1 MLIDGT
7 HENFDEQAYLER
19 YPDVALAVAK
29 NHFSSGYSHYIA
41 CGFREGRVL
50 TRPFKPEI
58 IDIPSASREGSLLSP
73 AFSTSPPRLF
83 NGQVMP
89 GDLHY
94 MYLNIWNKYRPETE
108 IVCSILSDVVV
119 DGEGLVFDSNGRLYQ
134 QTIHQ
139 SGPHEIDQAYRNVR
153 FYLESDNRLAMS
165 GVTLLC
171 EKRGVEN
178 YGHWLVEMLPIV
190 YLYHDRLEADWFLRA
205 PIVANL
211 AMNNVV
217 RDSIELIGI
226 KPSRIRW
233 GMQGKPQRYERLAVV
248 HGLSRHGHFY
258 SPRAIECLESIA
270 VKVPGRGGHKIWVS
284 REKATRTL
292 MDEPALCEIL
302 ESRGWVIARLDDTP
316 LRHQIELFKGAEVIA
331 GVLGA
336 GLTNLVF
343 ASSSTKI
350 LSFVPSQMPDMF
362 FWMLSQ
368 FKRQSFSE
376 VRCEQEYSGREEY
389 NWNCKLLMTTEEAL
403 VFINEMGSMES
414 QTASATPHIPNLHKG
429 THFHE
434 FMALLSK
441 KRETKRYLEIGVE
454 EGVLMSHIYA
464 DLAVG
469 VDPAFIISANLAKNK
484 RKTCLIS
491 ATSDS
496 FFADPSLV
504 ANLSGAP
511 DLAFLDGFHTYE
523 FLLRDFF
530 NTEAISDPR
539 SLIIMHDCLPL
550 NDVMVIRDLAEWRPK
565 MMGTRFEKWWTGDVW
580 KVIPI
585 LQKYRPDLKIM
596 YVDCAPTGL
605 VCVSNLNP
613 NDGILKQKYH
623 EIVKE
628 FGEMPNDAAN
638 IDRMYS
644 NIQITAASEITR
656 GGEHRSFFRI

>member
-1 MLIDGT
+1 VQFS

-19 YPDVALAVAK
+19 YPDVALAVGM

-41 CGFREGRVL
+41 CGFREGRVD
-50 TRPFKPEI
+50 TRLLKPEI

-73 AFSTSPPRLF
+73 AFSTSPPQLF

-94 MYLNIWNKYRPETE
+94 MYSNIWNKYRPETE

-119 DGEGLVFDSNGRLYQ
+119 DGPGLVFDSNGRLYQ

-139 SGPHEIDQAYRNVR
+139 AGPHEIDQAYSNVR
-153 FYLESDNRLAMS
+153 SYLESDNRLAMT

-171 EKRGVEN
+171 EKSGIEN

-190 YLYHDRLEADWFLRA
+190 YLYYDRLEADWFLRA

-270 VKVPGRGGHKIWVS
+270 AKVPGRGRHKIWVS

-302 ESRGWVIARLDDTP
+302 ESQGWIIARLDDTP
-316 LRHQIELFKGAEVIA
+316 FRHQIELFKDADVIA

-350 LSFVPSQMPDMF
+350 LSFVPSQMPDIF
-362 FWMLSQ
+362 YWMLSQ
-368 FKRQSFSE
+368 LKRQSYSE
-376 VRCEQEYSGREEY
+376 VRCEQEYSGSREEF

-403 VFINEMGSMES
+403 VFINE
-414 QTASATPHIPNLHKG
+414 IL
-429 THFHE
+429 
-434 FMALLSK
+434 
-441 KRETKRYLEIGVE
+441 
-454 EGVLMSHIYA
+454 
-464 DLAVG
+464 
-469 VDPAFIISANLAKNK
+469 
-484 RKTCLIS
+484 
-491 ATSDS
+491 
-496 FFADPSLV
+496 
-504 ANLSGAP
+504 
-511 DLAFLDGFHTYE
+511 
-523 FLLRDFF
+523 
-530 NTEAISDPR
+530 NT
-539 SLIIMHDCLPL
+539 
-550 NDVMVIRDLAEWRPK
+550 N
-565 MMGTRFEKWWTGDVW
+565 
-580 KVIPI
+580 
-585 LQKYRPDLKIM
+585 
-596 YVDCAPTGL
+596 
-605 VCVSNLNP
+605 
-613 NDGILKQKYH
+613 
-623 EIVKE
+623 
-628 FGEMPNDAAN
+628 
-638 IDRMYS
+638 
-644 NIQITAASEITR
+644 
-656 GGEHRSFFRI
+656 

>member
-1 MLIDGT
+1 MQYST
-7 HENFDEQAYLER
+7 FDEQAYLER
-19 YPDVALAVAK
+19 YPDVALAVAR

-41 CGFREGRVL
+41 CGFRDGRVG
-50 TRPFKPEI
+50 TRLLKPEI
-58 IDIPSASREGSLLSP
+58 IDIPFASREGSLFSP
-73 AFSTSPPRLF
+73 AFSTSPPQLF

-89 GDLHY
+89 ADLHH
-94 MYLNIWNKYRPETE
+94 MYSNRWNQRRPETE

-119 DGEGLVFDSNGRLYQ
+119 DGQGLVFDSNGRLYQ

-139 SGPHEIDQAYRNVR
+139 SSAHDIDQAYSNVR
-153 FYLESDNRLAMS
+153 SYLESDNRLAMT

-171 EKRGVEN
+171 EKIGIAN

-190 YLYHDRLEADWFLRA
+190 YLYYDRLEADWFLRA
-205 PIVANL
+205 PLVANL

-233 GMQGKPQRYERLAVV
+233 GTQGMPQRYERLAVV
-248 HGLSRHGHFY
+248 HGLSRHGFFY
-258 SPRAIECLESIA
+258 SPRAIECFESIA
-270 VKVPGRGGHKIWVS
+270 AKVPGRGRHKIWVS

-292 MDEPALCEIL
+292 IDEPALCEIL
-302 ESRGWVIARLDDTP
+302 ESQGWIIARLGDTP

-350 LSFVPSQMPDMF
+350 LSFAPSQMPDIF
-362 FWMLSQ
+362 YWMLSQ

-376 VRCEQEYSGREEY
+376 VRCEQEYRGREAF
-389 NWNCKLLMTTEEAL
+389 NWDCKLLMTTENAL
-403 VFINEMGSMES
+403 VFINEILNTHYRVPPRGSMES
-414 QTASATPHIPNLHKG
+414 QTASATPHIPDLHNG
-429 THFHE
+429 THYHE

-441 KRETKRYLEIGVE
+441 KRETKRYLEIGVD

-469 VDPAFIISANLAKNK
+469 VDPALRISANLAKNK
-484 RKTCLIS
+484 QKTCLIS

-539 SLIIMHDCLPL
+539 SLIIMHDCL
-550 NDVMVIRDLAEWRPK
+550 RS
-565 MMGTRFEKWWTGDVW
+565 
-580 KVIPI
+580 
-585 LQKYRPDLKIM
+585 YRL
-596 YVDCAPTGL
+596 GL
-605 VCVSNLNP
+605 
-613 NDGILKQKYH
+613 
-623 EIVKE
+623 
-628 FGEMPNDAAN
+628 
-638 IDRMYS
+638 
-644 NIQITAASEITR
+644 
-656 GGEHRSFFRI
+656 RI